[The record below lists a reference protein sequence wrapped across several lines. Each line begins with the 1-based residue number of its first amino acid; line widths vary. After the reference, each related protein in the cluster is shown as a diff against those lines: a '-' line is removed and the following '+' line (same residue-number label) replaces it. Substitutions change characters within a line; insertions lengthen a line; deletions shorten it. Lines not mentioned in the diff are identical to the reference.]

1 LKKRKKR
8 DSQKIISATASAPSR
23 EMVYVK
29 VHNPFSQPTRTYIQ
43 VGKNSSPLYRTYIEH
58 TSLWLDPGETR
69 DVKLMFEYADDKNQ
83 GDTYLEYYIGKPNN
97 VRVYAMTAEP
107 KGESGQVPVMVGG
120 VGIQVV
126 TGRATRFDDFRPGE
140 EHTVFGRIVTVDN
153 GQPVP
158 GGKVIV
164 SAFFESDRGETIRDV
179 QAVVGAAGNFT
190 AKVDTGWHSLE
201 AYYVPLDGYA
211 DSTSSVIYR
220 H

>member
-1 LKKRKKR
+1 
-8 DSQKIISATASAPSR
+8 
-23 EMVYVK
+23 MVYVK